1 MTTPTPTPKRSEQV
15 RICPGC
21 NKIKF
26 LEKEY
31 YRAGK
36 YFQRHCK
43 PCHNALRKNYAIG
56 TIYKKT
62 PTGFFKL
69 SQDKQEGIKKALEE
83 NKKLSVIARD
93 YGVKYRTLLK
103 WRADKKAPFENAES
117 INN

>member
-1 MTTPTPTPKRSEQV
+1 MTTIKKTEKV
-15 RICPGC
+15 KICPGC

-26 LEKEY
+26 IERDY
-31 YRAGK
+31 YKAGK
-36 YFQRHCK
+36 YTQRNCK
-43 PCHNALRKNYAIG
+43 PCHNALRKKYAVG

-69 SQDKQEGIKKALEE
+69 TPDKQEGIKKALEE

-103 WRADKKAPFENAES
+103 WRADKKAPFNKIDELK
-117 INN
+117 